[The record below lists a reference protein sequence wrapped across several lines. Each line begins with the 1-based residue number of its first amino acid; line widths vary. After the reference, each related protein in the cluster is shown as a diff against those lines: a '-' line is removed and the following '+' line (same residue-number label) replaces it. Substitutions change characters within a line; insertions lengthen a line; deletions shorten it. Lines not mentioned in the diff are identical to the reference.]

1 MDWRKRMT
9 SAASAEEDEM
19 ALVKAAAWAW
29 YQRGSGNEG
38 RPGREFDIT
47 CGGAARIP
55 RPSRYQLEALAKV
68 SGSPKPGPATSNS
81 LLDLYEIERITR
93 ELDRLIAA
101 SSAADNHRA
110 RRKEVEKRKVVARR
124 TSGFWMRHAVAIC
137 GTSGDV
143 VEARVL
149 GGRRPSK
156 AATVV

>member
-9 SAASAEEDEM
+9 SAASAEEDEL

-38 RPGREFDIT
+38 RPGREFGIAR
-47 CGGAARIP
+47 GGTACSP

-68 SGSPKPGPATSNS
+68 SGSREPGPGTSNS

-101 SSAADNHRA
+101 SSAADDHRA
-110 RRKEVEKRKVVARR
+110 RRKEVEKRKVAARR

-137 GTSGDV
+137 GTRGDV
-143 VEARVL
+143 VEAGARQ
-149 GGRRPSK
+149 RRPPWFES
-156 AATVV
+156 